1 MEICRIED
9 FKGGWFIGDFE
20 PSLLK
25 TSDVEV
31 SIKVHPKGE
40 QWPTHYH
47 KKATEYNVIISGKMI
62 LQDTALR
69 EGDVFV
75 LKPYEI
81 ADPEF
86 LEDTKIVCVKIPGA
100 KDDKFEL

>member
-1 MEICRIED
+1 
-9 FKGGWFIGDFE
+9 
-20 PSLLK
+20 LK
-25 TSDVEV
+25 TPYVEV
-31 SIKVHPKGE
+31 SIKIHPKGE
-40 QWPTHYH
+40 QWPKHYH
-47 KKATEYNVIISGKMI
+47 KIATEYNVIISGEMI

-100 KDDKFEL
+100 KNDKFEL